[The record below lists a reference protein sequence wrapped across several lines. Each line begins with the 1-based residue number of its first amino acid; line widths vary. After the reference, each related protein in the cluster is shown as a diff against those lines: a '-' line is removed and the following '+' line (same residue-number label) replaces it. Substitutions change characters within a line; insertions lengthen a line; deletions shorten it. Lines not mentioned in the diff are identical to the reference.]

1 MFFFKIFDVA
11 DIAIIHK
18 LLNEN
23 VCGFVDF
30 SLPINPPSTSNV
42 PTNKELNVVVVM
54 VQTSN
59 HEGFA
64 LPNQNV
70 TISNR

>member
-1 MFFFKIFDVA
+1 
-11 DIAIIHK
+11 

-30 SLPINPPSTSNV
+30 ALLINPPSTSNV

-54 VQTSN
+54 IQTSN
-59 HEGFA
+59 HEGSA